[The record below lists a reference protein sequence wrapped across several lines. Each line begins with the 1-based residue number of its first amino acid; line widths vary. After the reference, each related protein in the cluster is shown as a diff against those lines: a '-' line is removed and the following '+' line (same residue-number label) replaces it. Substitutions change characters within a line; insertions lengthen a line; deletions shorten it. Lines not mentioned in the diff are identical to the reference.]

1 MLMLSEIPLFIGV
14 AIHETEVA
22 KNTDNIVRFSAMF
35 RTWSCHAH
43 FFEKSPEA
51 RMVSSSN
58 ALVDCELM
66 DR

>member
-1 MLMLSEIPLFIGV
+1 MLSETPLLIGV

-22 KNTDNIVRFSAMF
+22 KNTDNIVRFSGDVSDMILPCALL
-35 RTWSCHAH
+35 R
-43 FFEKSPEA
+43 KKPEA

-58 ALVDCELM
+58 GLADCELM